1 MQYTFKPIS
10 QLSQTIVSVA
20 LGQDH
25 TLVLTRV
32 GEVLSWG
39 LNRFSQLGYPVDP
52 PAAGRS
58 EEPIQYTPRKVQGF
72 LRKEVV
78 KGVAASKYASA
89 CWTDNAVYTW
99 GTNNGQL
106 GEFYAKLRQTY
117 PDLYVGYDKAAQ
129 PVQVLPRKVSRLVM
143 PVAFITMTVRANL
156 IYLLLFCALSCFTQ
170 DNTMACLMQNGQVEC
185 FYNNGNHRIR

>member
-106 GEFYAKLRQTY
+106 GEFCAKLR
-117 PDLYVGYDKAAQ
+117 
-129 PVQVLPRKVSRLVM
+129 
-143 PVAFITMTVRANL
+143 
-156 IYLLLFCALSCFTQ
+156 
-170 DNTMACLMQNGQVEC
+170 
-185 FYNNGNHRIR
+185 

>member
-10 QLSQTIVSVA
+10 QLSQMILSVA

-25 TLVLTRV
+25 TLALTRA

-52 PAAGRS
+52 PGGGRS

-89 CWTDNAVYTW
+89 CWMDNAVYTW

-106 GEFYAKLRQTY
+106 GEFCAELCHID
-117 PDLYVGYDKAAQ
+117 PDPHVGYDKAAQ

-143 PVAFITMTVRANL
+143 PVVSITMTVRIMSSIA
-156 IYLLLFCALSCFTQ
+156 FVHT
-170 DNTMACLMQNGQVEC
+170 
-185 FYNNGNHRIR
+185 